1 MSFIWPPLLATL
13 LFIPLLIVAYRRLL
27 RSRERAAQ
35 TVGTLGMAQDGAGR
49 VVGWRRHA
57 PFALFLS
64 GLALLLFSLA
74 RPQMYMDLP
83 RIGGTVVLA
92 FDVSASMAAKDMGTE
107 NGGTEEM
114 DPTRMEAAKAA
125 AAIFV
130 ENQPSTVELGVVAFS
145 NGGVVVQSVTDQ
157 PADVLASI
165 DRLQPSGGTSLGQGI
180 FTSLNAIAGEP
191 LDIGEGVVDLEAGTM
206 DLDALQIDNF
216 SSGVIVLL
224 SDGENTGAPD
234 PLAIAQVAAEAGVR
248 IYPVGIGSREGT
260 VLELEGFNVVT
271 QLNEPLLQE
280 IANLTNGTYYYA
292 EDAETL
298 QEIYRN
304 IDLQLTVG
312 GDEMEVTALVAG
324 LSFLLLLAGGGLSM
338 FWFGRVP

>member
-13 LFIPLLIVAYRRLL
+13 LIIPLLIVAYRRLL
-27 RSRERAAQ
+27 RSRQSAAE
-35 TVGTLGMAQDGAGR
+35 TVGTLGTVHDGAGR

-64 GLALLLFSLA
+64 GLALLLISLA
-74 RPQMYMDLP
+74 RPQMYVDLP

-92 FDVSASMAAKDMGTE
+92 FDVSASMAADDME
-107 NGGTEEM
+107 
-114 DPTRMEAAKAA
+114 PTRMEAAKAA
-125 AAIFV
+125 AQTFV
-130 ENQPSTVELGVVAFS
+130 ENQPSTVELGAVAFS

-165 DRLQPSGGTSLGQGI
+165 DRLQPGGGTSLGQGI

-191 LDIGEGVVDLEAGTM
+191 LDIGEGVVDLEAGTI
-206 DLDALQIDNF
+206 DLNALQLDDF
-216 SSGVIVLL
+216 SSGVIVML

-248 IYPVGIGSREGT
+248 IYPVGIGSPEGT

-304 IDLQLTVG
+304 IDLQLTVD

-324 LSFLLLLAGGGLSM
+324 LSFLLLLIGGALSM
-338 FWFGRVP
+338 FWFGRIP